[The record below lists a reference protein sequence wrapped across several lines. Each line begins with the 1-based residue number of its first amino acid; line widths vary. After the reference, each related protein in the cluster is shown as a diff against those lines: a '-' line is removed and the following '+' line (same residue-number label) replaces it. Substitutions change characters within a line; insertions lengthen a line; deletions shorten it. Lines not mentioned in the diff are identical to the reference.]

1 MKRNVYPFSAI
12 TGMEKAKKAILIN
25 LVNPHAGG
33 LIISGKSG
41 SGKSTLVRG
50 ARDLIDDPW
59 VELPV
64 SVTEDRLL
72 GSIDTEKAVKTGER
86 TLLCLLYTSPSPRD

>member
-1 MKRNVYPFSAI
+1 MMKRNVYPFSAI

-41 SGKSTLVRG
+41 SGK
-50 ARDLIDDPW
+50 
-59 VELPV
+59 
-64 SVTEDRLL
+64 
-72 GSIDTEKAVKTGER
+72 
-86 TLLCLLYTSPSPRD
+86 

>member
-41 SGKSTLVRG
+41 SGNQLWYAG
-50 ARDLIDDPW
+50 QEI
-59 VELPV
+59 
-64 SVTEDRLL
+64 
-72 GSIDTEKAVKTGER
+72 
-86 TLLCLLYTSPSPRD
+86 